1 MADTFTTNLNLT
13 KPEPGAAEDT
23 WGISLNSDL
32 DDLDAIFAS
41 NGTGT
46 SIGLNVGS
54 GKTLS
59 VGGTLNVTG
68 TLSGV
73 STSSITEGT
82 NLYYTD
88 ARFDT
93 RLATKDTDDVSEG
106 TTNLYYTDARVQ
118 AVSINNVVED
128 TTPQLGGNLA
138 SNGNNILFADND
150 KALFGAGSDL
160 EIYHSGNDSFIR
172 DAGTGDLYI
181 RSSSSLRLQALS
193 GENYAVFTENGAA
206 TFYYDNGTKL
216 ATTSSGIDVTGTA
229 VADSVGIGT
238 TSPNYPLTV
247 LLIYTMTTLKN

>member
-41 NGTGT
+41 NDLGT

-59 VGGTLNVTG
+59 VGGTLNILG

-73 STSSITEGT
+73 STSSITEGS

-88 ARFDT
+88 AR
-93 RLATKDTDDVSEG
+93 A
-106 TTNLYYTDARVQ
+106 Q

-128 TTPQLGGNLA
+128 TTPQLGGDLA
-138 SNGNNILFADND
+138 SNGNDILFADND
-150 KALFGAGSDL
+150 KAIFGAGSEL
-160 EIYHSGNDSFIR
+160 QIYHNGSNSYIKDSGH
-172 DAGTGDLYI
+172 GDLFI
-181 RSSSSLRLQALS
+181 QGSTNVQIEDALWC
-193 GENYAVFTENGAA
+193 E
-206 TFYYDNGTKL
+206 YD
-216 ATTSSGIDVTGTA
+216 ICH
-229 VADSVGIGT
+229 
-238 TSPNYPLTV
+238 
-247 LLIYTMTTLKN
+247 